1 MIYEVGYIP
10 IGMRFGKVSLTQ
22 RAAAR
27 EKMAGSSRVT
37 NRSRLLLDEHDARG
51 LACEV
56 VDVSAHG
63 CRVALGETRALL
75 ALRKIGA
82 ECILELDGET
92 WVRVRVC
99 WFAQQFRGL
108 KIIRKLERK

>member
-10 IGMRFGKVSLTQ
+10 KGMRFGKPARPV
-22 RAAAR
+22 RAAR
-27 EKMAGSSRVT
+27 EPALT
-37 NRSRLLLDEHDARG
+37 ALNRSRLLLDEHDARG

-63 CRVALGETRALL
+63 CRVALCEPRALL

-82 ECILELDGET
+82 ECILELNGET
-92 WVRVRVC
+92 WVQVRVC

-108 KIIRKLERK
+108 KMIRKLERK

>member
-10 IGMRFGKVSLTQ
+10 KGMRFGKPA
-22 RAAAR
+22 RAAR
-27 EKMAGSSRVT
+27 ENMSRAAQAA
-37 NRSRLLLDEHDARG
+37 NRSRLLLDEHDTRG

-56 VDVSAHG
+56 VDVSPHG
-63 CRVALGETRALL
+63 CRVALGEPRALL

-82 ECILELDGET
+82 ECILELNGEI
-92 WVRVRVC
+92 WVQVRVC

-108 KIIRKLERK
+108 KIIRKLQRK